1 MYENSGKARLIRD
14 NPFVHPVQSTSRVA
28 RDDGELTA
36 EVRTSKKAL
45 WILSGESLPPMNSPT
60 IEQVQTWTLRQL
72 VLADQAEVRTML
84 AALLGLMQRRLETSV
99 LPSTRGT
106 ELSRAE
112 RRVVAAVLAHPDLTD
127 KALAAILCIS
137 KHTLRN
143 QLASI
148 YAKLGIHRRIEL
160 ALLGFK
166 PECGCEGCTAA

>member
-1 MYENSGKARLIRD
+1 MYENSSKARLIRD
-14 NPFVHPVQSTSRVA
+14 NPFVHSVQNARRVA
-28 RDDGELTA
+28 PDDGELTA
-36 EVRTSKKAL
+36 EMSASKKAL

-60 IEQVQTWTLRQL
+60 IEQVQRWTLRQL

-84 AALLGLMQRRLETSV
+84 AALLGLLQRRLQASM
-99 LPSTRGT
+99 LPSARGA
-106 ELSRAE
+106 ELSPAE
-112 RRVVAAVLAHPDLTD
+112 RRVIAAVLAHPDLTD
-127 KALAAILCIS
+127 KALAAVLCIS

-166 PECGCEGCTAA
+166 PECGCEDCARG